1 MQYDYH
7 KEEAKTKILSDL
19 RCGPGEVW
27 NETLQQ
33 CLSYGGTL
41 PEDKKPTPNQAIST
55 EANSRKAPA
64 APALPQQMPGGRV
77 GAGSR

>member
-33 CLSYGGTL
+33 CLSYGGGTL
-41 PEDKKPTPNQAIST
+41 QEKKPTANQAIST
-55 EANSRKAPA
+55 ESGSRKAPA
-64 APALPQQMPGGRV
+64 APAMPQA
-77 GAGSR
+77 GAL

>member
-7 KEEAKTKILSDL
+7 AEEAKTKILSKM

-33 CLSYGGTL
+33 CLSYGGQL
-41 PEDKKPTPNQAIST
+41 PEDKKPSADQAIST
-55 EANSRKAPA
+55 EAGSRKAPA
-64 APALPQQMPGGRV
+64 MPALSKELPGRRV
-77 GAGSR
+77 GGSTR